1 MFRLA
6 ERIHDVNDDFNCGVH
21 NSRTRDVKMEEDH
34 DVDDVEMDNQMSD
47 IGTEDANINPSAVC
61 RQSHTNQS
69 DLLRQQSRQI

>member
-1 MFRLA
+1 
-6 ERIHDVNDDFNCGVH
+6 
-21 NSRTRDVKMEEDH
+21 MEEDH